1 MNKLYVGK
9 LSRDVTEDELR
20 KLFEDND
27 IPVQEILMKKNGFAF
42 VDVSNEELV
51 EKATEKL
58 NGYHLQGGH
67 IKVEPSVPR
76 KARSQ
81 MENGS
86 TGNQGLKIIIMNVP
100 TKVEHKEIEKLAT
113 TFGTVTLF
121 EASPSKNDSGTYA
134 VVVTY
139 ELPEQAEQAI
149 RQLNNFEYQESKL
162 RVKFKN
168 GGRGGPG
175 GRFNNRNQGG
185 PGGMYHQQQNVP
197 DTSNFP
203 VRILVRSEFVGAII
217 GKGGNN
223 IRAITKETGCKVDIH
238 RKDNIGSSEKVQAVT
253 ICGEPQQVTET
264 IKKIV
269 EVMIKESS
277 EESHTDMP
285 LKVLAHNALVGRLI
299 GKSGSS
305 INSIMED
312 SKAKVTV
319 SLIQDLTVFNP
330 ERTVTIYGT
339 PEQCIAAEALIS
351 KKLRKAY
358 ESYIQ
363 NLQPQQHDLFPG
375 LNHMSLM
382 SGGMHHPGQ
391 QGPPGPHYGGHG
403 GPGGPFDGGPHYPNQ
418 PPMNMPHGGPQQGGG
433 GGGGMNQEPSETTY
447 LFVPR
452 EAVGALIGVGGKNIR
467 NTARASNATIRIA
480 PAGNEDSNERCVK
493 IIGTPESQWRAQFY
507 IYDRIRS
514 EGILGSGEVHLR
526 SEIAVP
532 SQLVGRII
540 GKRGQRVR
548 ELQRVTGARVEVPRR
563 RGDGAGDEGSGTPEP
578 PTESNNQNGNNSGD
592 VVVKLEG
599 HFYANQAA
607 QRRIRQAH
615 QEYVQRQNFQGRPGG
630 RRFYRGGPNNQH
642 GGPNQQQQPQQQQQQ
657 QQQQ

>member
-20 KLFEDND
+20 KLFEEHDV
-27 IPVQEILMKKNGFAF
+27 PVQEILLKKNGFAF

-51 EKATEKL
+51 EKAIEKL

-76 KARSQ
+76 KARSPR
-81 MENGS
+81 ENG
-86 TGNQGLKIIIMNVP
+86 TDKDKGNRLKIIIMNVP
-100 TKVEHKEIEKLAT
+100 TKVEHKEIEKLAN
-113 TFGTVTLF
+113 TFGTVTECEPL
-121 EASPSKNDSGTYA
+121 PSKNPNGHYA

-139 ELPEQAEQAI
+139 EQPEQAEQAI
-149 RQLNNFEYQESKL
+149 RQLNGYEYQESKL

-168 GGRGGPG
+168 GGSRTN
-175 GRFNNRNQGG
+175 RFRQNQGG
-185 PGGMYHQQQNVP
+185 PGGMYNHQQHVP

-203 VRILVRSEFVGAII
+203 VRMLVRSEFVGAII
-217 GKGGNN
+217 GKGGNI
-223 IRAITKETGCKVDIH
+223 IRSITKETGCKVDIH
-238 RKDNIGSSEKVQAVT
+238 RKDNIGSTEKAVT

-264 IKKIV
+264 IKKIM
-269 EVMIKESS
+269 EVMVQESS

-285 LKVLAHNALVGRLI
+285 LKLLAHNALVGRLI
-299 GKSGSS
+299 GKNGSS
-305 INSIMED
+305 INSIMEE

-339 PEQCIAAEALIS
+339 PEQCSIAESLIS

-358 ESYIQ
+358 ESYVQ
-363 NLQPQQHDLFPG
+363 NLQPQQHNLFPG
-375 LNHMSLM
+375 LDHMSLF
-382 SGGMHHPGQ
+382 SGSSMHPHAP
-391 QGPPGPHYGGHG
+391 QGPPGPYG
-403 GPGGPFDGGPHYPNQ
+403 PGPFDGGHHGHFPGLYSPQQHYPSQ
-418 PPMNMPHGGPQQGGG
+418 APMNMPHGPP
-433 GGGGMNQEPSETTY
+433 GGMQEPNETTY
-447 LFVPR
+447 LYVPR
-452 EAVGALIGVGGKNIR
+452 ESVGALIGVGGKNIR
-467 NTARASNATIRIA
+467 NTARFSNATIRIA

-507 IYDRIRS
+507 IYDKIRS

-532 SQLVGRII
+532 AQLVGRII

-563 RGDGAGDEGSGTPEP
+563 RQRDGAGDEAQTAP
-578 PTESNNQNGNNSGD
+578 PAASNSNDNGD
-592 VVVKLEG
+592 VIVKLEG

-615 QEYVQRQNFQGRPGG
+615 QEYLQRQNYPNRQGGGGGGGG
-630 RRFYRGGPNNQH
+630 RRYYRGGPS
-642 GGPNQQQQPQQQQQQ
+642 NQQQ
-657 QQQQ
+657 

>member
-9 LSRDVTEDELR
+9 LPREVTEEELR

-51 EKATEKL
+51 ERATEKL

-76 KARSQ
+76 KTRSQ

-100 TKVEHKEIEKLAT
+100 TKVEHKDIEKLAT
-113 TFGTVTLF
+113 TFGTVTQF
-121 EASPSKNDSGTYA
+121 EASPPKNDNGTYA

-149 RQLNNFEYQESKL
+149 RQLNGFEYQESKL

-168 GGRGGPG
+168 GGRGG
-175 GRFNNRNQGG
+175 RFNRNHSG
-185 PGGMYHQQQNVP
+185 PGGPYHQQQHVP

-203 VRILVRSEFVGAII
+203 VRILVRSDFVGAII
-217 GKGGNN
+217 GKGGGN
-223 IRAITKETGCKVDIH
+223 IQSITQETGCKVDIH

-253 ICGEPQQVTET
+253 ICGDPKAVTAT
-264 IKKIV
+264 IKKIMD
-269 EVMIKESS
+269 VMLKESS

-299 GKSGSS
+299 GKNGSS
-305 INSIMED
+305 INSIMEE

-319 SLIQDLTVFNP
+319 SLIQDLTVFNH

-339 PEQCIAAEALIS
+339 PEQCIAAEGLIS

-375 LNHMSLM
+375 LNHMNLM
-382 SGGMHHPGQ
+382 SGGIHHGQ
-391 QGPPGPHYGGHG
+391 QGPPGPHYGG
-403 GPGGPFDGGPHYPNQ
+403 PGQFDGPHYHNQ
-418 PPMNMPHGGPQQGGG
+418 PQMNMPHGPQP
-433 GGGGMNQEPSETTY
+433 GMNQEPSETTY
-447 LFVPR
+447 LYVPR

-480 PAGNEDSNERCVK
+480 PAGNEESNERCVK

-540 GKRGQRVR
+540 GRRGQSVR

-563 RGDGAGDEGSGTPEP
+563 RGVDGAGDEGSSEP
-578 PTESNNQNGNNSGD
+578 PQESNNQNGNNSGD

-615 QEYVQRQNFQGRPGG
+615 REYVQRQNFQGRPGG
-630 RRFYRGGPNNQH
+630 GGRRYYRGGPNH
-642 GGPNQQQQPQQQQQQ
+642 QQQQQQ
-657 QQQQ
+657 QQQQQ